1 MDKNDKSIDW
11 IAIYTKPRHEKTLAL
26 ELEKKGLEV
35 YLPLL
40 RVRKKWSDRKKWV
53 EFPLFKSYLFVKAT
67 NYNTQSLINTP
78 GLVRIVRFGKK
89 IAIIK
94 ESSIN
99 SIKLMLNGG
108 YNPTSTDY
116 FIKGGPVSVKSGPL
130 KGLTGEVVR
139 IDNHNRLLVRIDAI
153 KHSISIDIDRGLLIP
168 LV

>member
-11 IAIYTKPRHEKTLAL
+11 IAIYTKPRHEKTVAL
-26 ELEKKGLEV
+26 ELEKKGFEV

-53 EFPLFKSYLFVKAT
+53 EFPLFKSYLFVKTT

-78 GLVRIVRFGKK
+78 GLVRVVRFGKK

-108 YNPTSTDY
+108 YNPISTDY
-116 FIKGGPVSVKSGPL
+116 FIKGDAVSVRSGPL
-130 KGLTGEVVR
+130 KGIIGEVAR
-139 IDNHNRLLVRIDAI
+139 IDSNNRLIVRIDAI
-153 KHSISIDIDRGLLIP
+153 KHSISIDIERKFLKP
-168 LV
+168 YV